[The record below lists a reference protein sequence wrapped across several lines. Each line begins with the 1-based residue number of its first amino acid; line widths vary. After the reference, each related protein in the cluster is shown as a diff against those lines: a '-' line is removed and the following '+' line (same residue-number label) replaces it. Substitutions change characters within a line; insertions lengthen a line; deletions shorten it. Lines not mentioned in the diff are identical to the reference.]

1 MCFGGR
7 EMSKYKLVNDD
18 RYGSWINKPNNMG
31 DVGDLNDITDEMN
44 RLLSERDEANE
55 ELSKKYV
62 EYDQLFDAAE
72 KIKIERDEAREENTN
87 LKLQLGL
94 WEDGN
99 LICEETLGEIRL
111 LEERIEEA
119 QKKLSSI
126 HRWINKNHADGFID
140 SLTYLQNLERVT
152 DSWYDRIDGIEA
164 DARRFVRERDEAREA
179 LKYIAHSGLSARHI
193 ENYAKDFLSKK

>member
-1 MCFGGR
+1 MQVVTANFAR
-7 EMSKYKLVNDD
+7 KL
-18 RYGSWINKPNNMG
+18 
-31 DVGDLNDITDEMN
+31 
-44 RLLSERDEANE
+44 ER
-55 ELSKKYV
+55 
-62 EYDQLFDAAE
+62 
-72 KIKIERDEAREENTN
+72 ERDEAREENKN

-119 QKKLSSI
+119 QKELSSI
-126 HRWINKNHADGFID
+126 HRWIDKNHADGFID

-164 DARRFVRERDEAREA
+164 DARRFVRERDEARKHLRDANKGAEINAHINQKFAQQLIDAREVLNEIANANHFDNIGNWARNKAKKA
-179 LKYIAHSGLSARHI
+179 LEG
-193 ENYAKDFLSKK
+193 SK